1 MSADYIKGYKLD
13 RDKLT
18 RRFGNDPD
26 DPLCMRFHDMV
37 RIFPRE
43 CYRYIGAGRQL
54 DGRFCLVIV
63 LVDGNDK
70 AKLESTPMPD
80 FDHRGFGQF
89 LTAGVW
95 GTV

>member
-1 MSADYIKGYKLD
+1 MIPMIPSACDFMIWSVSFLESVTDISELGD
-13 RDKLT
+13 SW
-18 RRFGNDPD
+18 
-26 DPLCMRFHDMV
+26 
-37 RIFPRE
+37 
-43 CYRYIGAGRQL
+43 
-54 DGRFCLVIV
+54 RFCLVIV

-80 FDHRGFGQF
+80 FDHKGFGQF